1 MAMTLLEASKINS
14 GDVKKSGI
22 IETFAENSDILR
34 VMPFEDIPG
43 GSLSYNVED
52 SLPGVAFR
60 GINESY
66 TGSEGVVNPE
76 TEVLK
81 IAGGDLDVD
90 MALMKTRGEG
100 IRTTHELMKVKA
112 LSMNI
117 TKNFI
122 KGDSSSD
129 PREFDGLQVRLTGSQ
144 LIAAG
149 ATSGGDALSLSKL
162 DELVDAV
169 DEPNALVMS
178 KAMRRR
184 LSQAARN
191 TSVGGDIRWEL
202 DAFGRQS
209 AFYADLPI
217 LIADYDE
224 TGARILPF
232 TEANP
237 GGGAAA
243 STSIYCLSFG
253 EEKCTG
259 LQNGVMDVRDL
270 GEIDSSPVMR
280 TRVEWLIGM
289 AIMHPRA
296 AARLNGIKD
305 AAVVA

>member
-184 LSQAARN
+184 LSQADRK
-191 TSVGGDIRWEL
+191 SV
-202 DAFGRQS
+202 
-209 AFYADLPI
+209 
-217 LIADYDE
+217 
-224 TGARILPF
+224 
-232 TEANP
+232 
-237 GGGAAA
+237 
-243 STSIYCLSFG
+243 
-253 EEKCTG
+253 
-259 LQNGVMDVRDL
+259 V
-270 GEIDSSPVMR
+270 
-280 TRVEWLIGM
+280 
-289 AIMHPRA
+289 
-296 AARLNGIKD
+296 
-305 AAVVA
+305 